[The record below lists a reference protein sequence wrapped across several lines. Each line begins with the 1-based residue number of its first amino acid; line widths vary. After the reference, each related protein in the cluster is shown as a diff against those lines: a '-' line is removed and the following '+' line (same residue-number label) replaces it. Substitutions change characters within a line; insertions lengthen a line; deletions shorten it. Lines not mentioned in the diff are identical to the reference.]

1 MDKFKYLVIEGIIGV
16 GKTSLAEM
24 IAERLNAKLIREVV
38 EENPFLV
45 DFYKDMDAYAFQT
58 QIFFL
63 LSRHRQQIELKQ
75 MELFSANLVSDYMFE
90 KDKIFA
96 NLTLNETEISLYNKI
111 FSILRKEILKPSLI
125 IYLQVDPERALS
137 QIKKR
142 GRTFEKNITLAYL
155 KDLSEAYNQFFFHYE
170 ESPLLII
177 NVNEIDFINNEE
189 DFNTL
194 LKEIEKEE
202 KGMRV
207 FLPRSSK
214 LLK

>member
-1 MDKFKYLVIEGIIGV
+1 MEKFKYLVVEGIIGV

-24 IAERLNAKLIREVV
+24 LTKRLNAKRVLEVV
-38 EENPFLV
+38 EENPFLA

-63 LSRHRQQIELKQ
+63 LSRHKQQIELKQ
-75 MELFSANLVSDYMFE
+75 MELFSTNLLSDYMFE

-111 FSILRKEILKPSLI
+111 FDILKKDILKPSLI
-125 IYLQVDPERALS
+125 IYLQVDPARALS
-137 QIKKR
+137 RIKKR
-142 GRTFEKNITLAYL
+142 ARPFEKNITLDYL
-155 KDLSEAYNQFFFHYE
+155 KALNEAYNQFFFHYE
-170 ESPLLII
+170 SSPLLII

-189 DFNTL
+189 DFHTIL
-194 LKEIEKEE
+194 REIEKEE

-207 FLPRSSK
+207 FLPKSSK

>member
-1 MDKFKYLVIEGIIGV
+1 MEKFKYLVVEGIIGV

-24 IAERLNAKLIREVV
+24 LTKRLNAKRVLEVI
-38 EENPFLV
+38 EENPFLA

-63 LSRHRQQIELKQ
+63 LSRHKQQIELKQ
-75 MELFSANLVSDYMFE
+75 MELFSTNLLSDYMFE

-111 FSILRKEILKPSLI
+111 FDILKKDILKPSLI
-125 IYLQVDPERALS
+125 IYLQVDPARALS
-137 QIKKR
+137 RIKKR
-142 GRTFEKNITLAYL
+142 ARPFEKNITLDYL
-155 KDLSEAYNQFFFHYE
+155 KALNEAYNQFFFHYE
-170 ESPLLII
+170 SSPLLII

-189 DFNTL
+189 DFHTIL
-194 LKEIEKEE
+194 REIEKEE

-207 FLPRSSK
+207 FLPKSSK

>member
-1 MDKFKYLVIEGIIGV
+1 MEKFRYIAVEGIIGV

-24 IAERLNAKLIREVV
+24 LAKRMDAKIILEVV
-38 EENPFLV
+38 EKNPFLA
-45 DFYKDMDAYAFQT
+45 DFYKAMDAFAFQT

-63 LSRHRQQIELKQ
+63 LSRHKQQMEMKQ
-75 MELFSANLVSDYMFE
+75 MELFSTNLISDYMFE

-96 NLTLNETEISLYNKI
+96 NLTLKDTELPLYNKI
-111 FSILRKEILKPSLI
+111 FDILKKEILKPSLI
-125 IYLQVDPERALS
+125 IYLQIDPEKALS
-137 QIKKR
+137 RIKKR
-142 GRTFEKNITLAYL
+142 ARPFEKDITFDYL
-155 KDLSEAYNQFFFHYE
+155 KELNEAYNHFFFHYD

-177 NVNEIDFINNEE
+177 NINEIDFINNEE
-189 DFNTL
+189 DFYTL

-214 LLK
+214 LFK

>member
-1 MDKFKYLVIEGIIGV
+1 MEKFKYLVVEGIIGV

-24 IAERLNAKLIREVV
+24 LTKRLNAKRVLEVI
-38 EENPFLV
+38 EENPFLA

-63 LSRHRQQIELKQ
+63 LSRHKQQIELKQ
-75 MELFSANLVSDYMFE
+75 MELFSTNLLSDYMFE

-111 FSILRKEILKPSLI
+111 FDILKKDILKPSLI
-125 IYLQVDPERALS
+125 IYLQVDPARALS
-137 QIKKR
+137 RIKKR
-142 GRTFEKNITLAYL
+142 ARPFEKNITLDYVKAL
-155 KDLSEAYNQFFFHYE
+155 NEAYNQFFFHYE
-170 ESPLLII
+170 SSPLLII

-189 DFNTL
+189 DFHTIL
-194 LKEIEKEE
+194 REIEKEE

-207 FLPRSSK
+207 FLPKSSK

>member
-1 MDKFKYLVIEGIIGV
+1 MEKFKYLVVEGIIGV

-24 IAERLNAKLIREVV
+24 LSKKINAKLILEVV
-38 EENPFLV
+38 EDNPFLPS
-45 DFYKDMDAYAFQT
+45 FYTDMDVYAFQT

-63 LSRHRQQIELKQ
+63 LSRHKQQMELKQ
-75 MELFSANLVSDYMFE
+75 MELFSTNLVTDYMFE

-111 FSILRKEILKPSLI
+111 FDILKKDILKSSLI
-125 IYLQVDPERALS
+125 IYLQIDPERALS
-137 QIKKR
+137 RIKQR
-142 GRTFEKNITLAYL
+142 GRLFEKNISLDYL
-155 KDLSEAYNQFFFHYE
+155 KDLNEAYNQFFFHYE
-170 ESPLLII
+170 GSPLLII

-194 LKEIEKEE
+194 LREIRKEE

>member
-1 MDKFKYLVIEGIIGV
+1 MEKFKYLVVEGIIGV
-16 GKTSLAEM
+16 GKTSLTEM
-24 IAERLNAKLIREVV
+24 LTKRLNAKRVLEVV
-38 EENPFLV
+38 EENPFLA

-63 LSRHRQQIELKQ
+63 LSRHKQQIELKQ
-75 MELFSANLVSDYMFE
+75 MELFSTNLLSDYMFE

-111 FSILRKEILKPSLI
+111 FDILKKDILKPSLI
-125 IYLQVDPERALS
+125 IYLQVDPARALS
-137 QIKKR
+137 RIKKR
-142 GRTFEKNITLAYL
+142 ARPFEKNITLDYL
-155 KDLSEAYNQFFFHYE
+155 KALNEAYNQFFFHYE
-170 ESPLLII
+170 SSPLLII

-189 DFNTL
+189 DFHTIL
-194 LKEIEKEE
+194 REIEKEE

-207 FLPRSSK
+207 FLPKSSK

>member
-1 MDKFKYLVIEGIIGV
+1 MEKFKYLVVEGIIGV
-16 GKTSLAEM
+16 GKTSFAEM
-24 IAERLNAKLIREVV
+24 LTKRLNAKRVLEVV
-38 EENPFLV
+38 EENPFLA

-63 LSRHRQQIELKQ
+63 LSRHKQQIELKQ
-75 MELFSANLVSDYMFE
+75 MELFSTNLLSDYMFE

-111 FSILRKEILKPSLI
+111 FDILKKDILKPSLI
-125 IYLQVDPERALS
+125 IYLQVDPARALS
-137 QIKKR
+137 RIKKR
-142 GRTFEKNITLAYL
+142 ARPFEKNITLDYL
-155 KDLSEAYNQFFFHYE
+155 KALNEAYNQFFFHYE
-170 ESPLLII
+170 SSPLLII

-189 DFNTL
+189 DFHTIL
-194 LKEIEKEE
+194 REIEKEE

-207 FLPRSSK
+207 FLPKSSK

>member
-1 MDKFKYLVIEGIIGV
+1 MEKFKYLVVEGIIGV

-24 IAERLNAKLIREVV
+24 LSEKINAKLILEVV
-38 EENPFLV
+38 EDNPFLPS
-45 DFYKDMDAYAFQT
+45 FYTDMDAYAFQT

-63 LSRHRQQIELKQ
+63 LSRHKQQMELKQ
-75 MELFSANLVSDYMFE
+75 MELFSTNLVTDYMFE

-111 FSILRKEILKPSLI
+111 FDILKKDILKSSLI
-125 IYLQVDPERALS
+125 IYLQIDPERALS
-137 QIKKR
+137 RIKQR
-142 GRTFEKNITLAYL
+142 GRLFEKNISLDYL
-155 KDLSEAYNQFFFHYE
+155 KDLNEAYNQFFFHYE
-170 ESPLLII
+170 GSPLLII

-194 LKEIEKEE
+194 LREIRKEE

>member
-1 MDKFKYLVIEGIIGV
+1 MEKFKYLVVEGIIGV

-24 IAERLNAKLIREVV
+24 LAKRLNAKRILEII
-38 EENPFLV
+38 EENPFLA

-63 LSRHRQQIELKQ
+63 LSRHKQQMELKQ
-75 MELFSANLVSDYMFE
+75 MELFSTNLLSDYMFE

-111 FSILRKEILKPSLI
+111 FDILKKDILRPSLI
-125 IYLQVDPERALS
+125 IYLQVDPARALS
-137 QIKKR
+137 RIKKR
-142 GRTFEKNITLAYL
+142 ARPFEKNITLDYL
-155 KDLSEAYNQFFFHYE
+155 KALNEAYNQFFFHYE
-170 ESPLLII
+170 STPLLII

-189 DFNTL
+189 DFHTIL
-194 LKEIEKEE
+194 REIEKEE
-202 KGMRV
+202 KGMKV
-207 FLPRSSK
+207 FLPKSSK

>member
-1 MDKFKYLVIEGIIGV
+1 MEKFKYLVVEGIIGV

-24 IAERLNAKLIREVV
+24 LTKRLNAKRVLEVV
-38 EENPFLV
+38 EENPFLA

-63 LSRHRQQIELKQ
+63 LSRHKQQIELKQ
-75 MELFSANLVSDYMFE
+75 MELFSTNLLSDYMFE

-111 FSILRKEILKPSLI
+111 FDILKKDILKPSLI
-125 IYLQVDPERALS
+125 IYLQVDPARALS
-137 QIKKR
+137 RIKKR
-142 GRTFEKNITLAYL
+142 ARPFEKNITLDYL
-155 KDLSEAYNQFFFHYE
+155 KALNEAYNQFFFHYE
-170 ESPLLII
+170 SSPLLII

-189 DFNTL
+189 DFHTI

-207 FLPRSSK
+207 FLPKSSK

>member
-1 MDKFKYLVIEGIIGV
+1 MEKFKYLVVEGIIGV

-24 IAERLNAKLIREVV
+24 LAKRLNAKRILEIV
-38 EENPFLV
+38 EENPFLA

-63 LSRHRQQIELKQ
+63 LSRHKQQMELKQ
-75 MELFSANLVSDYMFE
+75 MELFSTNLLSDYMFE

-111 FSILRKEILKPSLI
+111 FDILKKDILRPSLI
-125 IYLQVDPERALS
+125 IYLQVDPARALS
-137 QIKKR
+137 RIKKR
-142 GRTFEKNITLAYL
+142 ARPFEKNITLDYL
-155 KDLSEAYNQFFFHYE
+155 KALNEAYNQFFFHYE
-170 ESPLLII
+170 STPLLII

-189 DFNTL
+189 DFHTIL
-194 LKEIEKEE
+194 REIEKEE
-202 KGMRV
+202 KGMKV
-207 FLPRSSK
+207 FLPKSSK